1 MEHEV
6 IYSTMQN
13 AGVSRELH
21 YRPTL
26 ASVAEDLFVEVFCDA
41 FGPEKTQYLSIQY
54 PFVDIYGNRRFIDFA
69 LESENFRIAIEID
82 GETFHNPGKVS
93 SNKYYDDL
101 LKQNSLIFN
110 NWKVYRWAYNQLNK
124 QREKVKD
131 ELITF
136 IGEVPEF
143 KMPEDY
149 LPMQKGMINELKDHQ
164 QSAIDNLQKMRE
176 EGESIALLYHAT
188 GTGKTVTAVSDAKR
202 CGERTLF
209 LAHTRELV
217 SQAKETFD
225 DLWPGRQSGMYVAEQ
240 KDKDAYVVCA
250 SIQSISQNLEQFRP
264 EDFGYIIIDECHHGT
279 ANTYK
284 KLLGYFKPKFTLGLT
299 ATPER
304 TDGEDLLEL
313 FRNVAHKL
321 DLKTAVEMGELTP
334 VRCIRVKT
342 NVDLSTVRIN
352 GIKYYSQDLE
362 SKLYVPE
369 RNRII
374 IDTYLRYVKNKKTV
388 VFCASVKHADEISRL
403 FKENGIACEAVSG
416 ALKNSERVRILDEY
430 ENGSISVLC
439 ACDLLNEGWD
449 SPKTEILFMARPTM
463 SKTLYIQQLGRG
475 MRKCEGKK
483 YLMVFDFIDNAN
495 LFNAPYSIH
504 RLLNIKEYNQGQM
517 VLAPQK
523 QMELDRDL
531 LAKGEKPE
539 IYLDFPIDVADYELI
554 SLFNW
559 QDEVKDM
566 ISQLEFV
573 RMVDVQSET
582 IERYLRDSRLKP
594 DLEVPV
600 GDKQSFKYFR
610 EDTVKKYASDYGW
623 ELITAAN
630 IKDKFIEM
638 VKTMDMSF
646 SYKPV
651 LLKAMLEYA
660 DENGRVR
667 VEDII
672 DFFIGFYSDR
682 KDKGFFVEKKSSLFC
697 RDKFTRKEAERNI
710 FVNPF
715 KRFEDMRIMKRC
727 REIEFVEFNK
737 HVFKRLTKED
747 IEWIKTH
754 CDRKLEEY
762 YGRYK

>member
-6 IYSTMQN
+6 RYST
-13 AGVSRELH
+13 S
-21 YRPTL
+21 L
-26 ASVAEDLFVEVFCDA
+26 ASVAEDLFVEVFCDT

-69 LESENFRIAIEID
+69 LESESLRIAIEID
-82 GETFHNPGKVS
+82 GETFHNPNKVS

-101 LKQNSLIFN
+101 LKQNSLIYN
-110 NWKVYRWAYNQLNK
+110 NWKVYRWAYNQLKK

-136 IGEVPEF
+136 VGEMPEF
-143 KMPEDY
+143 RLLEDY
-149 LPMQKGMINELKDHQ
+149 LPKQKGKIIELKDHQ
-164 QSAIDNLQKMRE
+164 HSAIDNLQKMRE
-176 EGESIALLYHAT
+176 SGESIALLYHAT

-217 SQAKETFD
+217 SQAKATFED
-225 DLWPGRQSGMYVAEQ
+225 VWPGKQSGMYVAEQ
-240 KDKDAYVVCA
+240 KDGDAYVVCA
-250 SIQSISQNLEQFRP
+250 SIQSVSKNLEQFRP
-264 EDFGYIIIDECHHGT
+264 DDFGYIIIDECHHGT

-334 VRCIRVKT
+334 IRCIRVKT

-374 IDTYLRYVKNKKTV
+374 IETYLEYVKNRKTV
-388 VFCASVKHADEISRL
+388 VFCASVKHAEEISQL
-403 FKENGIACEAVSG
+403 FRENGIACEAVSG
-416 ALKNSERVRILDEY
+416 TLKNSERARILDEY
-430 ENGSISVLC
+430 ENGNINVLC

-475 MRKCEGKK
+475 MRKCEGKE

-495 LFNAPYSIH
+495 MFNTPYSIH
-504 RLLNIKEYNQGQM
+504 RLLNLKEYRPGQM

-523 QMELDRDL
+523 QMELERDL

-539 IYLDFPIDVADYELI
+539 IWLDFPIDVADYELI
-554 SLFNW
+554 DLFNW

-582 IERYLRDSRLKP
+582 IERYIREGKLKP

-600 GDKQSFKYFR
+600 GDKRSFKYFK
-610 EDTVKKYASDYGW
+610 EDTVKKYASEFRW
-623 ELITAAN
+623 ELITVAN
-630 IKDKFIEM
+630 MKDKFMEM
-638 VKTMDMSF
+638 IKTMDMSF

-651 LLKAMLEYA
+651 LLKAMFEHV

-667 VEDII
+667 VEDIV
-672 DFFIGFYSDR
+672 DYFICFYGDR
-682 KDKGFFVEKKSSLFC
+682 KDKGLFVEKKSSIYC
-697 RDKFTRKEAERNI
+697 KDGFTRKEVERNI
-710 FVNPF
+710 FANPF
-715 KRFEDMRIMKRC
+715 KRFEDMRFMKRC
-727 REIEFVEFNK
+727 REIEFIEFNK
-737 HVFKRLTKED
+737 HVFKKLTKED
-747 IEWIKTH
+747 IEWIKMH
-754 CDRKLEEY
+754 CDEKLGAY
-762 YGRYK
+762 YGRYI

>member
-6 IYSTMQN
+6 RYST
-13 AGVSRELH
+13 S
-21 YRPTL
+21 L

-69 LESENFRIAIEID
+69 LESESFRIAIEID
-82 GETFHNPGKVS
+82 GETFHNPNKVS

-101 LKQNSLIFN
+101 LKQNSLIYN
-110 NWKVYRWAYNQLNK
+110 NWKVYRWAYNQLKK

-136 IGEVPEF
+136 VGEMPEF
-143 KMPEDY
+143 RLLEDY
-149 LPMQKGMINELKDHQ
+149 LPKQRGKIIELKDHQ

-176 EGESIALLYHAT
+176 SGESIALLYHAT
-188 GTGKTVTAVSDAKR
+188 GTGKTVTAVSDAKL
-202 CGERTLF
+202 CGQRTLF

-217 SQAKETFD
+217 SQAKATFD
-225 DLWPGRQSGMYVAEQ
+225 DVWPGQQSGMYVAEQ
-240 KDKDAYVVCA
+240 KDGDAYVVCA
-250 SIQSISQNLEQFRP
+250 SIQSVSQNLEQFRP
-264 EDFGYIIIDECHHGT
+264 DDFGYIIIDECHHGT

-304 TDGEDLLEL
+304 SDGEDLLEL

-334 VRCIRVKT
+334 IRCIRVKT

-362 SKLYVPE
+362 SKLYLPE

-374 IDTYLRYVKNKKTV
+374 IDTYLQYVKNRKTV
-388 VFCASVKHADEISRL
+388 VFCASVKHAEEISRL
-403 FKENGIACEAVSG
+403 FRENGIACEAVSG
-416 ALKNSERVRILDEY
+416 ALKNSERARILDDY
-430 ENGSISVLC
+430 ENGNISVLC

-475 MRKCEGKK
+475 IRKCEGKE
-483 YLMVFDFIDNAN
+483 YLLVFDFIDNAN
-495 LFNAPYSIH
+495 MFNTPYSIH
-504 RLLNIKEYNQGQM
+504 RLLNLKEYRPGQM

-554 SLFNW
+554 DLFNW

-582 IERYLRDSRLKP
+582 IERYIREGRLKP
-594 DLEVPV
+594 DLKVPV
-600 GDKQSFKYFR
+600 GDKRSFKYFK
-610 EDTVKKYASDYGW
+610 EDTVKKYASEFGW
-623 ELITAAN
+623 ELISAAN
-630 IKDKFIEM
+630 MKDKFMEM
-638 VKTMDMSF
+638 VKAMDMSF

-651 LLKAMLEYA
+651 LLKAML
-660 DENGRVR
+660 DHVDDKGRVR
-667 VEDII
+667 VEDIV
-672 DFFIGFYSDR
+672 DFFIGFYGDR
-682 KDKGFFVEKKSSLFC
+682 KDKGLFVEKKSSMLC
-697 RDKFTRKEAERNI
+697 RDGFTRKDVERNI
-710 FVNPF
+710 FANPF
-715 KRFEDMRIMKRC
+715 KRFEDMRFMKRC

-747 IEWIKTH
+747 IGWIKMH
-754 CDRKLEEY
+754 CDEKLGAY
-762 YGRYK
+762 YGRYI